1 MSEKTTI
8 EIMCGETT
16 GGEYHIFNEGSN
28 FCKCGKRSRIDKPE
42 IYDQTVFVKCRFCG
56 FHFSGEKG
64 KNYEVEDGILAGE
77 CPHCSYELNKY
88 IPKIREEAVKDFANY
103 LKSETLDIGVE
114 NYRYFIEGFING
126 RYEEY
131 LSSIGKDK

>member
-1 MSEKTTI
+1 MK
-8 EIMCGETT
+8 
-16 GGEYHIFNEGSN
+16 H
-28 FCKCGKRSRIDKPE
+28 R
-42 IYDQTVFVKCRFCG
+42 
-56 FHFSGEKG
+56 H
-64 KNYEVEDGILAGE
+64 NYAGE

-131 LSSIGKDK
+131 LSSIEKDKNE